1 MAIIKKTNAGKDGVG
16 KQLLFIADG
25 NET

>member
-25 NET
+25 TET